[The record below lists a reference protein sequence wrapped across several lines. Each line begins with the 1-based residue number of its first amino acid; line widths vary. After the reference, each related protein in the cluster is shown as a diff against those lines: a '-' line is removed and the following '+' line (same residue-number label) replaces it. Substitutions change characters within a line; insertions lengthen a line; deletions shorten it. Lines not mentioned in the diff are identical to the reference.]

1 MSQNSQKWVEMRGMT
16 MIKIEDAMS
25 KESIVG
31 YVPGTI
37 REALKTLAKHNVSG
51 MPILKKDTK
60 KVVGVL
66 TRSDIFKNP
75 DEEQIALIMST
86 NPYTVM
92 KDEDLSSAA
101 KLLYHHRIHGLPVID
116 KRKNLVGIISPTDIL
131 KALDDTYNDLVD
143 HYFTKNLVPVYEETP
158 ITIIMEII
166 NVTSETALPILNKE
180 CELCGIVSEG
190 DLFKLSHIK
199 ESVSQTNLGMGGDE
213 DDWTWE
219 GIRDTIRLYY
229 STTKVD
235 LPPISVKEIMITNI
249 IKAYKNDP
257 ISEIARKMMK
267 NKISHVPVVSPENK
281 LLGMVTD
288 IDLMACMFKSPK

>member
-1 MSQNSQKWVEMRGMT
+1 
-16 MIKIEDAMS
+16 MIVEDAMS
-25 KESIVG
+25 KDLIVG

-60 KVVGVL
+60 RVVGVL

-86 NPYTVM
+86 EPHMVQ
-92 KDEDLSSAA
+92 KDDQLVDAA
-101 KLLYHHRIHGLPVID
+101 KILYENRIHGLPVVD
-116 KRKNLVGIISPTDIL
+116 KRKNLVGIISPSDIL
-131 KALDDTYNDLVD
+131 KALPDEFDDVID
-143 HYFTKNLVPVYEETP
+143 HYFTRNLVPVYQDNP
-158 ITIIMEII
+158 ITFIMEVI
-166 NVTSETALPILNKE
+166 NVTNETALPVINKE
-180 CELCGIVSEG
+180 LELAGIVSEG
-190 DLFKLSHIK
+190 DLFKLSHIR
-199 ESVSQTNLGMGGDE
+199 ESVSETDMGMGGDE

-235 LPPISVKEIMITNI
+235 LPPVPVKEVMVTNV
-249 IKAYKNDP
+249 IKAFKNDP
-257 ISEIARKMMK
+257 ISEIARKMYR
-267 NKISHVPVVSPENK
+267 NKISHVPVVDAENK

-288 IDLMACMFKSPK
+288 IDLISCMFKPRK

>member
-1 MSQNSQKWVEMRGMT
+1 MKV
-16 MIKIEDAMS
+16 EDAML
-25 KESIVG
+25 KELVVG

-66 TRSDIFKNP
+66 TRSDVFKNP
-75 DEEQIALIMST
+75 DEEQIALIMSK
-86 NPYTVM
+86 NPLTVK
-92 KDEDLSSAA
+92 KDETLSVAA
-101 KLLYHHRIHGLPVID
+101 KLFYEHRIHGLPVID
-116 KRKNLVGIISPTDIL
+116 KRKNLVGIISPTDVL
-131 KALDDTYNDLVD
+131 KTLDDKYKDIVD
-143 HYFTKNLVPVYEETP
+143 NFFTKNLVPVYQETP

-166 NVTSETALPILNKE
+166 SVTSETALPILDKE
-180 CELCGIVSEG
+180 GELSGIVSEG

-235 LPPISVKEIMITNI
+235 LPPVPVKEIMITNV

-257 ISEIARKMMK
+257 ISEIAQKMIK
-267 NKISHVPVVSPENK
+267 NRISHVPVVNPENK

-288 IDLMACMFKSPK
+288 IDLMACMFKSSK

>member
-1 MSQNSQKWVEMRGMT
+1 MM
-16 MIKIEDAMS
+16 KIENAMS
-25 KESIVG
+25 KELIVG

-37 REALKTLAKHNVSG
+37 RDALKTLAKHNVSG

-60 KVVGVL
+60 KVAGVL

-86 NPYTVM
+86 KPFTVV
-92 KDEDLSSAA
+92 KDENLSTAA
-101 KLLYHHRIHGLPVID
+101 KLLYENRIHGLPVVD
-116 KRKNLVGIISPTDIL
+116 KRKKLVGIISPTDIL
-131 KALDDTYNDLVD
+131 KALDDTYDDIVD
-143 HYFTKNLVPVYEETP
+143 HYFTRNLVPVYEETP

-166 NVTSETALPILNKE
+166 NVTSETALPILNKD
-180 CELCGIVSEG
+180 CELAGIVSEG

-235 LPPISVKEIMITNI
+235 LPPISVKDIMITNVL
-249 IKAYKNDP
+249 KAYKNDP
-257 ISEIARKMMK
+257 ISEIAHKMMK

-288 IDLMACMFKSPK
+288 IDLMACMFKSSK

>member
-1 MSQNSQKWVEMRGMT
+1 MM
-16 MIKIEDAMS
+16 KIEDAMS
-25 KESIVG
+25 KNLIVG

-37 REALKTLAKHNVSG
+37 REALKILAKHNVSG
-51 MPILKKDTK
+51 MPILKKETK

-75 DEEQIALIMST
+75 DEEQIALIMSK
-86 NPYTVM
+86 NLHTVL
-92 KDEDLSSAA
+92 KDDNLVAAA
-101 KLLYHHRIHGLPVID
+101 KLLYEHRIHGLPVVD
-116 KRKNLVGIISPTDIL
+116 KRKNLVGIISPTDVL
-131 KALDDTYNDLVD
+131 KALTDEYDDIVD
-143 HYFTKNLVPVYEETP
+143 NYFTRNLVPVYQETP

-166 NVTSETALPILNKE
+166 NVTNETALPILNKVG
-180 CELCGIVSEG
+180 ELAGIVSEG

-199 ESVSQTNLGMGGDE
+199 ESVSETNLGMGGDE

-235 LPPISVKEIMITNI
+235 LPPVAVKEIMISNVV
-249 IKAYKNDP
+249 KAYKNDP
-257 ISEIARKMMK
+257 ISEIARKMIK
-267 NKISHVPVVSPENK
+267 NKISHVPVVSPENR

-288 IDLMACMFKSPK
+288 IDLMACMFKSSK

>member
-1 MSQNSQKWVEMRGMT
+1 MK
-16 MIKIEDAMS
+16 KIEDAMS
-25 KESIVG
+25 KELIVG
-31 YVPGTI
+31 YVPGKI
-37 REALKTLAKHNVSG
+37 REALKILAKHNVSG

-66 TRSDIFKNP
+66 TRSDIFKNS

-86 NPYTVM
+86 KPYTVM
-92 KDEDLSSAA
+92 KDENLSTAA
-101 KLLYHHRIHGLPVID
+101 KLLYEHRIHGLPVID
-116 KRKNLVGIISPTDIL
+116 KRKNLVGIVSPTDIL
-131 KALDDTYNDLVD
+131 KALTNEYDDVVD
-143 HYFTKNLVPVYEETP
+143 NYFTKNLVPVYQETP

-180 CELCGIVSEG
+180 GELAGIVSEG

-229 STTKVD
+229 STTRVD
-235 LPPISVKEIMITNI
+235 LPQVAVKEIMVTNV

-257 ISEIARKMMK
+257 ISEIATKMIK
-267 NKISHVPVVSPENK
+267 NKISHVPVVNSENR

-288 IDLMACMFKSPK
+288 IDLMACMFKSSK

>member
-1 MSQNSQKWVEMRGMT
+1 MM
-16 MIKIEDAMS
+16 KIEDAMS
-25 KESIVG
+25 KDLIVG

-37 REALKTLAKHNVSG
+37 RDALKTLAKHNVSG

-60 KVVGVL
+60 KVAGVL
-66 TRSDIFKNP
+66 TRSDIFRNP

-86 NPYTVM
+86 KPITVM
-92 KDEDLSSAA
+92 KDDSLTSAA
-101 KLLYHHRIHGLPVID
+101 KLLYEHRIHGLPVVD
-116 KRKNLVGIISPTDIL
+116 KRKNIVGIISPTDVL
-131 KALDDTYNDLVD
+131 KALTDEYDDIVD
-143 HYFTKNLVPVYEETP
+143 NYFTRNLVPVYQETP
-158 ITIIMEII
+158 ITLIMEII
-166 NVTSETALPILNKE
+166 SVTNETALPILNLE
-180 CELCGIVSEG
+180 GQLAGIVSEG

-213 DDWTWE
+213 DEWTWE

-235 LPPISVKEIMITNI
+235 LPPVAVKEIMVTNV

-257 ISEIARKMMK
+257 ISETARKMMK

-288 IDLMACMFKSPK
+288 IDLMSCMFKSSK